1 MKTLKTL
8 TMAALL
14 ASAGCFTVTET
25 EYPAS
30 TFTAAPAN
38 KNLHVQLSGF
48 EAAITTY
55 VPVYGYETVLTP
67 GRGPGPR
74 RHRLYATTIA
84 TETYVPQVNNS
95 TVFLDRATDTLEK
108 CGYIL
113 QTTTPKYRVEV
124 KFSGP
129 FVSDGEVAEAA
140 AWSLFSILT
149 ADYGVQT
156 WSARLKIHNLT
167 TGKVELFKDYTQKYE
182 SLVWGP
188 IPIFSPAGSDKSN
201 YNMMQSWCL
210 TALTDLAMADATAF
224 LANK

>member
-1 MKTLKTL
+1 MSESSRVRCAKH
-8 TMAALL
+8 
-14 ASAGCFTVTET
+14 AGFCFGV
-25 EYPAS
+25 
-30 TFTAAPAN
+30 
-38 KNLHVQLSGF
+38 
-48 EAAITTY
+48 
-55 VPVYGYETVLTP
+55 
-67 GRGPGPR
+67 R
-74 RHRLYATTIA
+74 
-84 TETYVPQVNNS
+84 
-95 TVFLDRATDTLEK
+95 RATDTLEK

-224 LANK
+224 LAGK

>member
-1 MKTLKTL
+1 MKIQKIF
-8 TMAALL
+8 AVPLL
-14 ASAGCFTVTET
+14 AFTAGCFTVTET
-25 EYPAS
+25 HYPD
-30 TFTAAPAN
+30 TEFTSAPTN
-38 KNLHVQLSGF
+38 KNIHVQLSGF

-95 TVFLDRATDTLEK
+95 TAFLDRATDTLEK

-113 QTTTPKYRVEV
+113 QTTTPQYRIEV

-129 FVSDGEVAEAA
+129 FVSDGEAAESA
-140 AWSLFSILT
+140 AWSILT
-149 ADYGVQT
+149 IFTADHGVQT
-156 WSARLKIHNLT
+156 WNARLKIHELA
-167 TGKVELFKDYTQKYE
+167 TGKVALFKDYTQKYE

-210 TALTDLAMADATAF
+210 TALTDQAMADATAF
-224 LANK
+224 LAGK